1 MGTQAQ
7 VSGFMVVDAFPHD
20 PGAFTQGLDFQG
32 DRLFEGTGLNGEST
46 LRRVDLESGD
56 VLRTVTLPDRF
67 FGEGITVFK
76 RRIFQLTWQSE
87 RAFVYRVRS
96 FKRIGKFNYDGEGW
110 GLTHNGTRL
119 IMSDG
124 TATIRFR
131 KPSTFEV
138 VREIQVTDE
147 GDPVTNLNELE
158 WVNGEIFANVWQSD
172 DVVRIDPQTGDVVSR
187 FNLASLRAAEE
198 AEGDPDVTNG
208 IAYMPGPDRL
218 FVTGKW
224 WRNIYEIELTDP

>member
-7 VSGFMVVDAFPHD
+7 VSGFTVVDTFPHD
-20 PGAFTQGLDFQG
+20 PGAFTQGLDFQS

-46 LRRVDLESGD
+46 LRRVDLQSGD
-56 VLRTVTLPDRF
+56 VLRKVTLPDRF

-87 RAFVYRVRS
+87 RAFVYRVQS

-138 VREIQVTDE
+138 VREIEVTAE
-147 GDPVTNLNELE
+147 GDPVSNLNELE
-158 WVNGEIFANVWQSD
+158 WVNGEIFANVWQTD
-172 DVVRIDPQTGDVVSR
+172 DVVRIDPQTGDVVGR
-187 FNLASLRAAEE
+187 FNLASLRTAEE

-208 IAYMPGPDRL
+208 IAYMPGSDRL

-224 WRNIYEIELTDP
+224 WQNIYEIELTNP